1 MYKILILFL
10 LFTNLTFSQQNEKEV
25 LEYQRELNKSYLNQ
39 ETTPLKEE
47 ELKDFKGLNFY
58 PYNEKFVVKATL
70 ERLKNQPI
78 FKMPTS
84 GKNQPDYKCY
94 GILHF
99 TINNEKFQLE
109 VYQNI
114 DLIKREGYKKHLFLP
129 FIDETSGNETYGAGR
144 YLDIEIPEG
153 NEILLDFNK
162 AYHPYCAYTLGY
174 SCPITPDVNFLKT
187 AILAGVKF

>member
-1 MYKILILFL
+1 MRKLLIFFL
-10 LFTNLTFSQQNEKEV
+10 LCSNLTFSQHNEKEV
-25 LEYQRELNKSYLNQ
+25 LKYQKELNESYLNP
-39 ETTPLKEE
+39 ESSPLKED

-70 ERLKNQPI
+70 EKLENQPV

-84 GKNQPDYKCY
+84 GTNKPDYKRY

-99 TINNEKFQLE
+99 TIDNKKFQLE
-109 VYQNI
+109 VYQNL
-114 DLIKREGYKKHLFLP
+114 DLIKMKDYKKHLFLP

-144 YLDIEIPEG
+144 YLDIEIPDG
-153 NEILLDFNK
+153 SEIVLDFNK
-162 AYHPYCAYTLGY
+162 AYHPYCAYTIGY

-187 AILAGVKF
+187 EILAGVKF

>member
-1 MYKILILFL
+1 MRKLLIFFL
-10 LFTNLTFSQQNEKEV
+10 LCSNLTFSQHNEKEV
-25 LEYQRELNKSYLNQ
+25 LEYQKELNESYLNP
-39 ETTPLKEE
+39 EKTPLKEE

-70 ERLKNQPI
+70 ERLKNQPV

-84 GKNQPDYKCY
+84 GKNQPNYKHY

-99 TINNEKFQLE
+99 TINDQKFQLE

-114 DLIKREGYKKHLFLP
+114 DLIKMKGYKKHLFLP

-144 YLDIEIPEG
+144 YLDIEIPKG
-153 NEILLDFNK
+153 KEIVLDFNK
-162 AYHPYCAYTLGY
+162 AYHPYCAYTIGY

-187 AILAGVKF
+187 EILAGIKF

>member
-1 MYKILILFL
+1 MRKLLIFFL
-10 LFTNLTFSQQNEKEV
+10 LCSNLTFSQHNEKEV
-25 LEYQRELNKSYLNQ
+25 LKYQKELNESYLNP
-39 ETTPLKEE
+39 ESSPLKEY

-70 ERLKNQPI
+70 EKLENQPV

-84 GKNQPDYKCY
+84 GTNKPDYKRY

-99 TINNEKFQLE
+99 TIDNKKFQLE
-109 VYQNI
+109 VYQNL
-114 DLIKREGYKKHLFLP
+114 DLIKRKGYKKHLFLP

-144 YLDIEIPEG
+144 YLDIEIPDG
-153 NEILLDFNK
+153 SEIVLDFNK
-162 AYHPYCAYTLGY
+162 AYHPYCAYTIGY

-187 AILAGVKF
+187 EILAGVKF

>member
-1 MYKILILFL
+1 MRKLLIFFL
-10 LFTNLTFSQQNEKEV
+10 LCSNLTFSQHNEKEV
-25 LEYQRELNKSYLNQ
+25 LEYQKELNESYLNI
-39 ETTPLKEE
+39 ETTPLKED

-70 ERLKNQPI
+70 ERLKNQPV

-84 GKNQPDYKCY
+84 GKNQANYKRY

-99 TINNEKFQLE
+99 TINDQKFQLE

-114 DLIKREGYKKHLFLP
+114 DLIKMKGYKKHLFLP

-144 YLDIEIPEG
+144 YLDIEIPKG
-153 NEILLDFNK
+153 KEIVLDFNK
-162 AYHPYCAYTLGY
+162 AYHPYCAYTIGY

-187 AILAGVKF
+187 EILAGVKF

>member
-1 MYKILILFL
+1 MRNLLIFFL
-10 LFTNLTFSQQNEKEV
+10 LCSNLTFSQHNEKEV
-25 LEYQRELNKSYLNQ
+25 LEYQKELNESYLNI

-70 ERLKNQPI
+70 ERLKNQPV

-84 GKNQPDYKCY
+84 GKNQPNYKRY

-99 TINNEKFQLE
+99 TINDQKFQLE

-114 DLIKREGYKKHLFLP
+114 DLIKKKAYKKHLFLP

-144 YLDIEIPEG
+144 YLDIEIPKG
-153 NEILLDFNK
+153 KEIVLDFNK
-162 AYHPYCAYTLGY
+162 AYHPYCAYTIGY

-187 AILAGVKF
+187 EILAGVKF

>member
-1 MYKILILFL
+1 MRKLLIFFL
-10 LFTNLTFSQQNEKEV
+10 LCSNLTFSQHNEKEV
-25 LEYQRELNKSYLNQ
+25 LKYQKELNESYLNP
-39 ETTPLKEE
+39 ESSPLKED

-70 ERLKNQPI
+70 EKLENQPV

-84 GKNQPDYKCY
+84 GTNKPDYKRY

-99 TINNEKFQLE
+99 TIDNKKFQLE
-109 VYQNI
+109 VYQNL
-114 DLIKREGYKKHLFLP
+114 DLIKRKGYKKHLFLP

-144 YLDIEIPEG
+144 YLDIEIPDG
-153 NEILLDFNK
+153 SEIVLDFNK
-162 AYHPYCAYTLGY
+162 AYHPYCAYTIGY

-187 AILAGVKF
+187 EILAGVKF

>member
-1 MYKILILFL
+1 MRNLLIFFL
-10 LFTNLTFSQQNEKEV
+10 LCSNLTFSQHNEKEV
-25 LEYQRELNKSYLNQ
+25 LEYQKELNESYLNI

-70 ERLKNQPI
+70 ERLKNQPV

-84 GKNQPDYKCY
+84 GKNQPNYKRY

-99 TINNEKFQLE
+99 TINDQKFQLE

-114 DLIKREGYKKHLFLP
+114 DLIKKKGYKKHLFLP

-144 YLDIEIPEG
+144 YLDIEIPKG
-153 NEILLDFNK
+153 KEIVLDFNK
-162 AYHPYCAYTLGY
+162 AYHPYCAYTIGY

-187 AILAGVKF
+187 EILAGVKF

>member
-1 MYKILILFL
+1 MRKLLIFFL
-10 LFTNLTFSQQNEKEV
+10 LCSNLTFSQHNEKEV
-25 LEYQRELNKSYLNQ
+25 LKYQKELNDSYLNP
-39 ETTPLKEE
+39 ESSPLKED

-70 ERLKNQPI
+70 EKLENQPV

-84 GKNQPDYKCY
+84 GTNKPDYKRY

-99 TINNEKFQLE
+99 TIDNKKFQLE
-109 VYQNI
+109 VYQNL
-114 DLIKREGYKKHLFLP
+114 DLIKMKDYKKHLFLP

-144 YLDIEIPEG
+144 YLDIEIPDG
-153 NEILLDFNK
+153 SEIVLDFNK
-162 AYHPYCAYTLGY
+162 AYHPYCAYTIGY

-187 AILAGVKF
+187 EILAGVKF

>member
-10 LFTNLTFSQQNEKEV
+10 LFTNLSFSQNNEKEV
-25 LEYQRELNKSYLNQ
+25 FEYQKELNESYLNS

-47 ELKDFKGLNFY
+47 ELSDFKGLNFY

-70 ERLKNQPI
+70 ERLENQLV

-84 GKNQPDYKCY
+84 GKNQPDYKRY

-99 TINNEKFQLE
+99 SINNQKLQLE

-114 DLIKREGYKKHLFLP
+114 DLIKMKGYKKHLFLP

-144 YLDIEIPEG
+144 YLDIEIPDG

-162 AYHPYCAYTLGY
+162 AYHPYCAYTIGY

-187 AILAGVKF
+187 EILAGVKF

>member
-1 MYKILILFL
+1 MRKLLIFFL
-10 LFTNLTFSQQNEKEV
+10 PCSNLTFSQHNEKEV
-25 LEYQRELNKSYLNQ
+25 LEYQKELNESYLNI
-39 ETTPLKEE
+39 ETTPLKED

-70 ERLKNQPI
+70 KRLKNQPV

-84 GKNQPDYKCY
+84 GKNQPNYKRY

-99 TINNEKFQLE
+99 TINDQKFQLE

-114 DLIKREGYKKHLFLP
+114 DLIKMKGYKKHLFLP

-144 YLDIEIPEG
+144 YLDIEIPKG
-153 NEILLDFNK
+153 KEIVLDFNK
-162 AYHPYCAYTLGY
+162 AYHPYCAYTIGY

-187 AILAGVKF
+187 EILAGVKF

>member
-1 MYKILILFL
+1 MRKLLIFFL
-10 LFTNLTFSQQNEKEV
+10 LCSNLTFSQHNEKEV
-25 LEYQRELNKSYLNQ
+25 LEYQRELNESYFNP
-39 ETTPLKEE
+39 ETTPLKED

-70 ERLKNQPI
+70 ERLKNQST

-84 GKNQPDYKCY
+84 GKNQPNYKRY

-99 TINNEKFQLE
+99 TINDQKFQLE
-109 VYQNI
+109 IYQNL
-114 DLIKREGYKKHLFLP
+114 DLIKMKGYKKHLFLP

-144 YLDIEIPEG
+144 YLDIEIPDG

-162 AYHPYCAYTLGY
+162 AYHPYCAYTIGY

-187 AILAGVKF
+187 EILAGVKF

>member
-1 MYKILILFL
+1 MRKLLIFFL
-10 LFTNLTFSQQNEKEV
+10 LCSNLTFSQHNEKEV
-25 LEYQRELNKSYLNQ
+25 LEYQKELNESYLNP
-39 ETTPLKEE
+39 ETTPLKED

-70 ERLKNQPI
+70 ERLKNQPV

-84 GKNQPDYKCY
+84 GRNQPNYKRY

-99 TINNEKFQLE
+99 TISDQKFQLE
-109 VYQNI
+109 VYQNL
-114 DLIKREGYKKHLFLP
+114 DLIKMKGYKKHLFLP

-144 YLDIEIPEG
+144 YLDIEIPDG

-162 AYHPYCAYTLGY
+162 AYHPYCAYTIGY

-187 AILAGVKF
+187 EILAGVKF

>member
-1 MYKILILFL
+1 MRKLLIFFL
-10 LFTNLTFSQQNEKEV
+10 LCSNLTFSQHNEKEV
-25 LEYQRELNKSYLNQ
+25 LEYQKELNESYLNP
-39 ETTPLKEE
+39 ETTPLKED

-70 ERLKNQPI
+70 ERLKNQPV

-84 GKNQPDYKCY
+84 GKNQPNYKRY

-99 TINNEKFQLE
+99 TINDQKFQLE
-109 VYQNI
+109 VYQNL
-114 DLIKREGYKKHLFLP
+114 DLIKMKGYNKHLFLP

-144 YLDIEIPEG
+144 YLDIEIPDG

-162 AYHPYCAYTLGY
+162 AYHPYCAYTIGY

-187 AILAGVKF
+187 EILAGVKF

>member
-1 MYKILILFL
+1 MHKLTILFL
-10 LFTNLTFSQQNEKEV
+10 LITNVIFAQQDKNQV
-25 LEYQRELNKSYLNQ
+25 LEYQKELNQSYFNK
-39 ETTPLKEE
+39 ETTPLKEN

-58 PYNEKFVVKATL
+58 PYSEKFVVKATL
-70 ERLKNQPI
+70 EKLENQPV

-84 GKNQPDYKCY
+84 GKNMPNYKRY

-114 DLIKREGYKKHLFLP
+114 DLMKQKGYENYLFLP

-144 YLDIEIPEG
+144 YLDFEIPEG
-153 NEILLDFNK
+153 NEIWLDFNK
-162 AYHPYCAYTLGY
+162 AYHPYCAYTVGY

-187 AILAGVKF
+187 KILAGVKF

>member
-1 MYKILILFL
+1 MRNLLIFFL
-10 LFTNLTFSQQNEKEV
+10 LCSNLTFSQHNEKEV
-25 LEYQRELNKSYLNQ
+25 LEYQKELNESYLNI

-70 ERLKNQPI
+70 ERLKNQPV

-84 GKNQPDYKCY
+84 GKNQPNYKRY

-99 TINNEKFQLE
+99 TINDQKFQLE

-114 DLIKREGYKKHLFLP
+114 DLIKKKAYKKHLFLP

-144 YLDIEIPEG
+144 YLDIEIPKG
-153 NEILLDFNK
+153 KEIVLDFNR
-162 AYHPYCAYTLGY
+162 AYHPYCAYTIGY

-187 AILAGVKF
+187 EILAGVKF

>member
-1 MYKILILFL
+1 MRKLLIFFL
-10 LFTNLTFSQQNEKEV
+10 LYSNLTFSQHNEKEV
-25 LEYQRELNKSYLNQ
+25 LKYQKELNDSYLNP
-39 ETTPLKEE
+39 ESSPLKED

-70 ERLKNQPI
+70 EKLENQPV

-84 GKNQPDYKCY
+84 GTNKPDYKRY

-99 TINNEKFQLE
+99 TIDNKKFQLE
-109 VYQNI
+109 VYQNL
-114 DLIKREGYKKHLFLP
+114 DLIKMKDYKKHLFLP

-144 YLDIEIPEG
+144 YLDIEIPDG
-153 NEILLDFNK
+153 SEIVLDFNK
-162 AYHPYCAYTLGY
+162 AYHPYCAYTIGY

-187 AILAGVKF
+187 EILAGVKF

>member
-1 MYKILILFL
+1 MHKLLIFFL
-10 LFTNLTFSQQNEKEV
+10 LFTNLVFSQDNKKEV
-25 LEYQRELNKSYLNQ
+25 LEYQKELNESYLNP
-39 ETTPLKEE
+39 EKTPLKED

-70 ERLKNQPI
+70 QKLENQPV

-84 GKNQPDYKCY
+84 GKNQPDYKRY

-99 TINNEKFQLE
+99 TIDNKKFQLE

-114 DLIKREGYKKHLFLP
+114 DLIKMKGYKKHLFLP

-144 YLDIEIPEG
+144 YLDIEIPDG
-153 NEILLDFNK
+153 NEIVLDFNK

-187 AILAGVKF
+187 EILAGVKF

>member
-1 MYKILILFL
+1 MRKLLIFFL
-10 LFTNLTFSQQNEKEV
+10 LCSNLTFSQHNEKEV
-25 LEYQRELNKSYLNQ
+25 LEYQKDLNESYLNI
-39 ETTPLKEE
+39 ETTPLKED

-70 ERLKNQPI
+70 ERLKNQPV

-84 GKNQPDYKCY
+84 GKNQPNYKRY

-99 TINNEKFQLE
+99 TINDQKFQLE

-114 DLIKREGYKKHLFLP
+114 DLIKMKGYKKHLFLP

-144 YLDIEIPEG
+144 YLDIEIPKG
-153 NEILLDFNK
+153 KEIVLDFNK
-162 AYHPYCAYTLGY
+162 AYHPYCAYTIGY

-187 AILAGVKF
+187 EILAGVKF

>member
-1 MYKILILFL
+1 MRKLLIFFL
-10 LFTNLTFSQQNEKEV
+10 LYSNLTFSQHNENDV
-25 LEYQRELNKSYLNQ
+25 LAYQKELNESYFNV

-47 ELKDFKGLNFY
+47 ELKSFKGLNFY
-58 PYNEKFVVKATL
+58 PYNKNFVVKARL
-70 ERLKNQPI
+70 ERLKKQLI

-84 GKNQPDYKCY
+84 GTNKPNYKRF

-99 TINNEKFQLE
+99 TINNKNFQLE

-114 DLIKREGYKKHLFLP
+114 DLIKKKGYKKHLFLP

-144 YLDIEIPEG
+144 YLDIEVPDN

-162 AYHPYCAYTLGY
+162 AYHPYCAYTVGY
-174 SCPITPDVNFLKT
+174 SCPITPDVNFLHT
-187 AILAGVKF
+187 EILAGVKF